1 MISVKIPL
9 NSPIFSIFL
18 RNSPIF
24 SENDRK
30 NDRKR
35 PKTTGNDRENG
46 STGKSLRNEMERN
59 GIKRNDFPRIF
70 REKSTKFHEILR
82 ISLFFHGYSI
92 KFHRYSIKFRIFA
105 SV

>member
-1 MISVKIPL
+1 M
-9 NSPIFSIFL
+9 
-18 RNSPIF
+18 
-24 SENDRK
+24 
-30 NDRKR
+30 
-35 PKTTGNDRENG
+35 TGNDRENG

-105 SV
+105 SVLVNNIY

>member
-1 MISVKIPL
+1 MKWKEKERKRKDFSDIL
-9 NSPIFSIFL
+9 HFSPKMTAKTT
-18 RNSPIF
+18 
-24 SENDRK
+24 E

-35 PKTTGNDRENG
+35 PRKRVIRQEV
-46 STGKSLRNEMERN
+46 EERN

-70 REKSTKFHEILR
+70 RENSTKFHEILR

-105 SV
+105 SVKRNNI

>member
-1 MISVKIPL
+1 MKCNEVERKGMKTERFLRYSL
-9 NSPIFSIFL
+9 IFS
-18 RNSPIF
+18 R
-24 SENDRK
+24 NDRK

-35 PKTTGNDRENG
+35 PRKRVIRQEV
-46 STGKSLRNEMERN
+46 EERK

-105 SV
+105 TVLVNNIY